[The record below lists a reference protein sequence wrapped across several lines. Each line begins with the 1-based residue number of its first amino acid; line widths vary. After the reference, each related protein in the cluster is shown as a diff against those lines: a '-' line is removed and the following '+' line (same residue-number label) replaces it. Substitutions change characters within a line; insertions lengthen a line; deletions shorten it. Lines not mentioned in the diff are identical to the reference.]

1 MRLVRNSKEWDF
13 FIELVDSNVDA
24 TEALRMT
31 REKFSTSLVDQMKS
45 DVKRFGIEK
54 D

>member
-1 MRLVRNSKEWDF
+1 MILRGTKEWNY

-24 TEALRMT
+24 SEALRMT
-31 REKFSTSLVDQMKS
+31 REKFPRSVVEQMNK
-45 DVKRFGIEK
+45 DLRNHGIER

>member
-1 MRLVRNSKEWDF
+1 MILRGSKEWNF

-24 TEALRMT
+24 SEALRMT
-31 REKFSTSLVDQMKS
+31 REKFPRSLVDQMNK
-45 DVKRFGIEK
+45 DLRKNGIER